1 MMLQGGRTGAHDQP
15 RVLQIQISRY
25 SPKLPR
31 PHESLRFLVAFHV
44 EGSATTW
51 QRNAELSRA
60 AEARLLE
67 QIAGLRL
74 WSAGLG
80 MTRRTAGAAAE
91 SVGRT
96 LRQTFLGKRGLELIA
111 RFEPTAILLFVDETV
126 IHLPWELMRGA
137 DPAGPLFPPPFSRVI
152 TSRVVPEPGR
162 HPGAEDPSIRILTVE
177 NPTEDLA
184 ATEHVLEVVAGLQGE
199 RDGATVE
206 VTQLAAKDATR
217 RGFADAVAG
226 QAYDIIHFAGHGV
239 FQAQRPSDV
248 ALLLKD
254 GPFVDED
261 VLALQWSAPPFIVF
275 NSSCEGGRA
284 APGRRIVLGRRR
296 SNGLAAAFL
305 ARGAEAYLSHYF
317 LVRDESAAAL
327 AESFYTE
334 LFGVK
339 NVGRAV
345 EGARRS
351 LLPRFHDK
359 GDLIAFGLTFFGDSG
374 TAERAD
380 LATAA

>member
-1 MMLQGGRTGAHDQP
+1 MMLEGGRTGPHDQP

-25 SPKLPR
+25 APKLPGPR
-31 PHESLRFLVAFHV
+31 ESLRFLVAFHI
-44 EGSATTW
+44 EGSPTTW
-51 QRNAELSRA
+51 QHNAVLSRA

-91 SVGRT
+91 SLGRT
-96 LRQTFLGKRGLELIA
+96 LRQTFLGKRGMELIA
-111 RFEPTAILLFVDETV
+111 SFEPTAILLFVDETV
-126 IHLPWELMRGA
+126 IHLPWELMRGT
-137 DPAGPLFPPPFSRVI
+137 DPGGPMFPPPFSRVV
-152 TSRVVPEPGR
+152 TSRVVPER
-162 HPGAEDPSIRILTVE
+162 ARDPGAEDPMIRILTVE

-184 ATEHVLEVVAGLQGE
+184 ATEHVVEIIAGLQGE
-199 RDGATVE
+199 RDGAIVE

-226 QAYDIIHFAGHGV
+226 QAYDIIHFAGHGI
-239 FQAQRPSDV
+239 FDAARPSDV

-254 GPFVDED
+254 GPLVDED
-261 VLALQWSAPPFIVF
+261 VLSLEWSTPPFIVF

-305 ARGAEAYLSHYF
+305 ARGVEAYLSHYF
-317 LVRDESAAAL
+317 LVRDDSAAAL

-339 NVGRAV
+339 NVGKAV
-345 EGARRS
+345 ERARRS
-351 LLPRFHDK
+351 LFPRFQED